1 MKKTF
6 FKILL
11 SIITMQLVVNTAL
24 ALELDMSVDEEIR
37 KKYDSS
43 KLENTVLP
51 PLPKIDNS
59 QNKTIPINNTTTTT
73 TTTTKQTTSIPKVT
87 PTYNTEVR
95 PQITPADKK
104 GAIKIFRWTTFET
117 KSNQKI
123 NNWLSVGSSVSF
135 TTTAPVYK
143 KNITIPTGT
152 IFKGTIT
159 DVHKPQ
165 ATGNGGLV
173 VIKITSMTFNGKTY
187 PVNAKIT
194 KANAKNIYLNNIKG
208 QRQYWANAGKQ
219 VDKGEAFYQKARK
232 TSTKLAN
239 NPIGIIISPIPTIVG
254 VAGYTVS
261 TAISPIT
268 SIFAKGGNVSIPTG
282 SSFEIRLNESTYIY

>member
-1 MKKTF
+1 
-6 FKILL
+6 
-11 SIITMQLVVNTAL
+11 
-24 ALELDMSVDEEIR
+24 MSVDEEIR

-59 QNKTIPINNTTTTT
+59 QNKTTPINNTTT
-73 TTTTKQTTSIPKVT
+73 QQITSIPKVT
-87 PTYNTEVR
+87 PTYTTEVR

-104 GAIKIFRWTTFET
+104 AAIKIFRWTTFET

-194 KANAKNIYLNNIKG
+194 KVNAKNIYLNNIKG

-219 VDKGEAFYQKARK
+219 VDKGEAFYQRARK

-254 VAGYTVS
+254 VAGYTVN

-282 SSFEIRLNESTYIY
+282 SSFEIRLNESAYIY

>member
-11 SIITMQLVVNTAL
+11 SIIAMQLVVNTAL

-59 QNKTIPINNTTTTT
+59 QNKTIQINN
-73 TTTTKQTTSIPKVT
+73 TTTKQTTSIPKVT
-87 PTYNTEVR
+87 PTYTTEVR

-104 GAIKIFRWTTFET
+104 AAIKIFRWTTFET

-187 PVNAKIT
+187 QVNAKIT

-219 VDKGEAFYQKARK
+219 VDKGEAFYQRARK

-239 NPIGIIISPIPTIVG
+239 NPVGIIISPIPTIVG

-282 SSFEIRLNESTYIY
+282 SSFEIRLNESAYIY

>member
-11 SIITMQLVVNTAL
+11 SIIAMQLVVNTAL

-59 QNKTIPINNTTTTT
+59 QNKTTPINNTTTTT
-73 TTTTKQTTSIPKVT
+73 QQITSIPKVT
-87 PTYNTEVR
+87 PTYTTEVR

-104 GAIKIFRWTTFET
+104 AAIKIFRWTTFET

-208 QRQYWANAGKQ
+208 QRQYCANAGKQ
-219 VDKGEAFYQKARK
+219 VDKGEAFYQRARK

-254 VAGYTVS
+254 VAGYTVN

-282 SSFEIRLNESTYIY
+282 SSFEIRLNESAYIY

>member
-11 SIITMQLVVNTAL
+11 SIIAMQLVVNTAL

-59 QNKTIPINNTTTTT
+59 QNKTTPINNTTT
-73 TTTTKQTTSIPKVT
+73 QQITSIPKVT
-87 PTYNTEVR
+87 PTYTTEVK

-104 GAIKIFRWTTFET
+104 AAIKIFRWTTFET

-219 VDKGEAFYQKARK
+219 VNKGEAFYQKARR

-254 VAGYTVS
+254 VAGYTVN

-282 SSFEIRLNESTYIY
+282 SSFEIRLNESAYIY

>member
-11 SIITMQLVVNTAL
+11 SIITMQLVVNIAL

-59 QNKTIPINNTTTTT
+59 QNKTTPINNTTT
-73 TTTTKQTTSIPKVT
+73 QQITSIPKVT
-87 PTYNTEVR
+87 PTYTTEVK

-104 GAIKIFRWTTFET
+104 AAIKIFRWTTFET

-219 VDKGEAFYQKARK
+219 VDKGEAFYQRARK

-254 VAGYTVS
+254 VAGYTVN

-282 SSFEIRLNESTYIY
+282 SSFEIRLNESAYIY

>member
-11 SIITMQLVVNTAL
+11 SIIAMQLVVNTAL

-59 QNKTIPINNTTTTT
+59 QNKTIPINNTTT

-219 VDKGEAFYQKARK
+219 VDKGEAFYQRARK

-254 VAGYTVS
+254 VAGYTVN

-282 SSFEIRLNESTYIY
+282 SSFEIRLNESAYIY

>member
-11 SIITMQLVVNTAL
+11 SIIAMQLVVNTAL

-59 QNKTIPINNTTTTT
+59 QNKTTPINNTTT
-73 TTTTKQTTSIPKVT
+73 KQITSIPKVT
-87 PTYNTEVR
+87 PTYTTEVR

-104 GAIKIFRWTTFET
+104 AAIKIFRWTTFET

-219 VDKGEAFYQKARK
+219 VDKGEAFYQRARK

-239 NPIGIIISPIPTIVG
+239 NPIGILISPIPTIVG
-254 VAGYTVS
+254 VAGYTVN

-282 SSFEIRLNESTYIY
+282 SSFEIRLNESAYIY

>member
-11 SIITMQLVVNTAL
+11 SIIAMQLVVNTAL

-51 PLPKIDNS
+51 PLPKIDNF
-59 QNKTIPINNTTTTT
+59 QNKTTPINNTTTQ
-73 TTTTKQTTSIPKVT
+73 QTTSIPKVT
-87 PTYNTEVR
+87 PTYTTEVR

-104 GAIKIFRWTTFET
+104 AAIKIFRWTTFET

-219 VDKGEAFYQKARK
+219 VDKGEAFYQRARK

-239 NPIGIIISPIPTIVG
+239 NPVGIIISPIPTIVG

-282 SSFEIRLNESTYIY
+282 SSFEIRLNESAYIY

>member
-11 SIITMQLVVNTAL
+11 SIIAMQLVVNTAL

-59 QNKTIPINNTTTTT
+59 QNKTAPINNTTT
-73 TTTTKQTTSIPKVT
+73 QQITSIPKVT
-87 PTYNTEVR
+87 PTYTTEVR

-219 VDKGEAFYQKARK
+219 VDKGEAFYQRARK

-239 NPIGIIISPIPTIVG
+239 NPVGIIISPIPTIVG

-282 SSFEIRLNESTYIY
+282 SSFEIRLNESAYIY

>member
-11 SIITMQLVVNTAL
+11 SIIAMQLVVNTAL

-59 QNKTIPINNTTTTT
+59 QNKTTPINNTTTTT
-73 TTTTKQTTSIPKVT
+73 TTTSIPKVT
-87 PTYNTEVR
+87 PTYTTEVR

-104 GAIKIFRWTTFET
+104 AAIKIFRWTTFET

-173 VIKITSMTFNGKTY
+173 VIKIISMTFNGKTY

-219 VDKGEAFYQKARK
+219 VDKGEAFYQRARK

-254 VAGYTVS
+254 VAGYTVN

-282 SSFEIRLNESTYIY
+282 SSFEIRLNESAYIY

>member
-11 SIITMQLVVNTAL
+11 SIITMQLMVNTAL

-59 QNKTIPINNTTTTT
+59 QNKTIPINNTTT
-73 TTTTKQTTSIPKVT
+73 QQITSIPKVT
-87 PTYNTEVR
+87 PTYTTEVR

-104 GAIKIFRWTTFET
+104 AAIKIFRWTTFET

-219 VDKGEAFYQKARK
+219 VDKGEAFYQRARK

-254 VAGYTVS
+254 VAGYTVN
-261 TAISPIT
+261 TVISPIT

-282 SSFEIRLNESTYIY
+282 SSFEIRLNESAYIY

>member
-24 ALELDMSVDEEIR
+24 ALELDMSIDEEIR

-59 QNKTIPINNTTTTT
+59 QNKTTPINNTTT
-73 TTTTKQTTSIPKVT
+73 QQITSIPKVT
-87 PTYNTEVR
+87 PTYTTEVR

-104 GAIKIFRWTTFET
+104 AAIKIFRWTTFET

-187 PVNAKIT
+187 QVNAKIT

-219 VDKGEAFYQKARK
+219 VDKGEAFYQRARK

-282 SSFEIRLNESTYIY
+282 SSFEIRLNESAYIY

>member
-59 QNKTIPINNTTTTT
+59 QNKTTPINNTTT
-73 TTTTKQTTSIPKVT
+73 QQITSIPKVT
-87 PTYNTEVR
+87 PTYTTEVR

-104 GAIKIFRWTTFET
+104 AAIKIFRWTTFET

-208 QRQYWANAGKQ
+208 QRQYWTNAGKQ

-254 VAGYTVS
+254 VAGYTVN

-282 SSFEIRLNESTYIY
+282 SSFEIRLNESAYIY

>member
-11 SIITMQLVVNTAL
+11 SIITMQLVVNTVL

-73 TTTTKQTTSIPKVT
+73 TTKQTTSIPKVT
-87 PTYNTEVR
+87 PTYTTEVR

-104 GAIKIFRWTTFET
+104 AAIKIFRWTTFET

-194 KANAKNIYLNNIKG
+194 NANAKNIYLNNIKG

-219 VDKGEAFYQKARK
+219 VDKGEAFYQRARK

-282 SSFEIRLNESTYIY
+282 SSFEIRLNESAYIY

>member
-11 SIITMQLVVNTAL
+11 SIIAMQLVVNTAL

-59 QNKTIPINNTTTTT
+59 QNKTIPINNTTTQ
-73 TTTTKQTTSIPKVT
+73 QTTSIPKVT
-87 PTYNTEVR
+87 PTYTTEVR

-104 GAIKIFRWTTFET
+104 AAIKIFRWTTFET

-254 VAGYTVS
+254 VAGYTVN

-268 SIFAKGGNVSIPTG
+268 SIFAKGGNVYIPTG
-282 SSFEIRLNESTYIY
+282 SSFEIRLNESAYIY

>member
-11 SIITMQLVVNTAL
+11 SIIAMQLVVNTAL

-59 QNKTIPINNTTTTT
+59 QNKTTPINNTTT
-73 TTTTKQTTSIPKVT
+73 QQITSIPKVT
-87 PTYNTEVR
+87 PTYTTEVK

-104 GAIKIFRWTTFET
+104 AAIKIFRWTTFET

-219 VDKGEAFYQKARK
+219 VDKGEAFYQRARK

-254 VAGYTVS
+254 VAGYTVN

-282 SSFEIRLNESTYIY
+282 SSFEIRLNESAYIY

>member
-11 SIITMQLVVNTAL
+11 SIIAMQLVVNTAL

-59 QNKTIPINNTTTTT
+59 QNKTTPINNTTT
-73 TTTTKQTTSIPKVT
+73 QQITSIPKVT
-87 PTYNTEVR
+87 PTYTTEVR

-104 GAIKIFRWTTFET
+104 AAIKIFRWTTFEA

-219 VDKGEAFYQKARK
+219 VDKGEAFYQRARK

-282 SSFEIRLNESTYIY
+282 SSFEIRLNESAYIY

>member
-59 QNKTIPINNTTTTT
+59 QNKTAPINNTTT
-73 TTTTKQTTSIPKVT
+73 QQITSIPKVT
-87 PTYNTEVR
+87 PTYTTEVR

-219 VDKGEAFYQKARK
+219 VDKGEAFYQRARK

-254 VAGYTVS
+254 VAGYTVN

-282 SSFEIRLNESTYIY
+282 SSFEIRLNESAYIY

>member
-24 ALELDMSVDEEIR
+24 ALELDMSIDEEIR

-59 QNKTIPINNTTTTT
+59 QNKTTPINNTTT
-73 TTTTKQTTSIPKVT
+73 QQITSIPKVT
-87 PTYNTEVR
+87 PTYTTEVR

-104 GAIKIFRWTTFET
+104 AAIKIFRWTTFET

-187 PVNAKIT
+187 QVNAKIT

-219 VDKGEAFYQKARK
+219 VDKGEAFYQRARK

-239 NPIGIIISPIPTIVG
+239 NPIGIIFSPIPTIVG
-254 VAGYTVS
+254 VAGYTVN

-282 SSFEIRLNESTYIY
+282 SSFEIRLNESAYIY

>member
-11 SIITMQLVVNTAL
+11 SIIAMQLVVNTAL

-59 QNKTIPINNTTTTT
+59 QNKTTPINNTTT
-73 TTTTKQTTSIPKVT
+73 KQITSIPKVT
-87 PTYNTEVR
+87 PTYTTEVR

-104 GAIKIFRWTTFET
+104 GTIKIFRWTTFET

-219 VDKGEAFYQKARK
+219 VDKGEAFYQRARK

-268 SIFAKGGNVSIPTG
+268 SIFAKGGNVYIPTG
-282 SSFEIRLNESTYIY
+282 SSFEIRLNESAYIY

>member
-11 SIITMQLVVNTAL
+11 SIIAMQLVVNTAL

-59 QNKTIPINNTTTTT
+59 QNKTTPINNTTT
-73 TTTTKQTTSIPKVT
+73 KQITSIPKVT
-87 PTYNTEVR
+87 PTYTTEVR

-104 GAIKIFRWTTFET
+104 GTIKIFRWTTFET

-239 NPIGIIISPIPTIVG
+239 NPVGIIISPIPTIVG

-282 SSFEIRLNESTYIY
+282 SSFEIRLNESAYIY

>member
-11 SIITMQLVVNTAL
+11 SIITMQLVVNTTL

-59 QNKTIPINNTTTTT
+59 QNKTTPINNTTT
-73 TTTTKQTTSIPKVT
+73 QQITSIPKVT
-87 PTYNTEVR
+87 PTYTTEVR

-219 VDKGEAFYQKARK
+219 VDKGEAFYQRARK

-282 SSFEIRLNESTYIY
+282 SNFEIRLNESAYIY

>member
-11 SIITMQLVVNTAL
+11 SIIAMQLVVNTAL

-59 QNKTIPINNTTTTT
+59 QNKTTPINNTTTQ
-73 TTTTKQTTSIPKVT
+73 QTTSIPKVT
-87 PTYNTEVR
+87 PTYTTEVR

-104 GAIKIFRWTTFET
+104 AAIKIFRWTTFET

-159 DVHKPQ
+159 DIHKPQ

-219 VDKGEAFYQKARK
+219 VDKGEAFYQRARK

-254 VAGYTVS
+254 VAGYTVN

-268 SIFAKGGNVSIPTG
+268 SIFAKGGNVYIPTG
-282 SSFEIRLNESTYIY
+282 SSFEIRLNESAYIY

>member
-11 SIITMQLVVNTAL
+11 SIIAMQLVVNTAL

-59 QNKTIPINNTTTTT
+59 QNKTTPINNTTT
-73 TTTTKQTTSIPKVT
+73 QQITSIPKVT
-87 PTYNTEVR
+87 PTYTTEVR

-104 GAIKIFRWTTFET
+104 AAIKIFRWTTFET

-123 NNWLSVGSSVSF
+123 NNWLSVDSSVSF

-219 VDKGEAFYQKARK
+219 VDKGEAFYQRARK

-254 VAGYTVS
+254 VAGYTVN

-268 SIFAKGGNVSIPTG
+268 SIFAKGGNVSLPTG
-282 SSFEIRLNESTYIY
+282 SSFEIRLNESAYIY